1 MADFALPI
9 DLNSLNTIAS
19 ASGFG
24 YWINLAIGMILSTI
38 IGGIVLI
45 VVLQIFNR
53 IYGETTNPKNA
64 FLVVLIANIIN
75 YFGIMGIL
83 LPYLYMVPLIGI
95 ILPLLIWILLMKVFF
110 EDMSFLHVV
119 IVGVVFYALTL
130 LLIPMV
136 VSMVAGFIPSF

>member
-19 ASGFG
+19 GSGFG

-64 FLVVLIANIIN
+64 FLVVLIASIIN

-83 LPYLYMVPLIGI
+83 LPYLYMVPLIGV

-119 IVGVVFYALTL
+119 IVAVIFYALTL

>member
-1 MADFALPI
+1 MADFALPT
-9 DLNSLNTIAS
+9 DLNSLYGIAS
-19 ASGFG
+19 GSGFG
-24 YWINLAIGMILSTI
+24 YWINLAIGMILSTV

-83 LPYLYMVPLIGI
+83 LPYLYVVPYIGI